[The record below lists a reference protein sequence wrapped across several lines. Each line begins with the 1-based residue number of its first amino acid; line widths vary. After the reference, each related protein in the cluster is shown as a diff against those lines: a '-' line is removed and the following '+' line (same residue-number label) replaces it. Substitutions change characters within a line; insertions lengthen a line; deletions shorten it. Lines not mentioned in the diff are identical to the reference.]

1 MPAIPR
7 AHQKIFGSSLT
18 AAGNLAV
25 IGSLQAGAPAFTD
38 DPATMQSLA
47 NFLQGF
53 NGIVVGNRSPTQE
66 DMNSLL
72 WLITRQLAY
81 LLQSGI
87 PEYSAATTYYVGN
100 VVRVGNVQYTSLTD
114 DNVGNAVTN
123 TNHWIATTG
132 SLPAAAAM
140 SASQSV
146 AVDGSGHTLTMDV
159 ATIDP
164 FDCYSGSTYRYTAPV
179 AGIYAVTAN
188 VQIDNVDA
196 NAAATDIACRAV
208 VNGTV
213 VALARGYSVPNPG
226 TNRWYPSLGGI
237 IQVSAGDTVEI
248 QIAANDGGSGHTFTV
263 SNSDWSIRKV

>member
-1 MPAIPR
+1 MPAISR
-7 AHQKIFGSSLT
+7 AHQKIFGGGLT

-25 IGSLQAGAPAFTD
+25 IGSLKAGSPAFTD

-72 WLITRQLAY
+72 WLVTRQLAY
-81 LLQSGI
+81 ILQSGL
-87 PEYSAATTYYVGN
+87 PEYSSEATYYAGN
-100 VVRVGNVQYTSLTD
+100 MVRVGNIQYTSLTN

-123 TNHWIATTG
+123 TNHWIATAG
-132 SLPAAAAM
+132 SVPAAAAM

-146 AVDGSGHTLTMDV
+146 AVDGSGHTLSMNV

-164 FDCYSGSTYRYTAPV
+164 FSCYSVSTYQYTAPV

-188 VQIDNVDA
+188 VQVDNVNA

-208 VNGTV
+208 VNGSI
-213 VALARGYSVPNPG
+213 VALARGYSVPSPG
-226 TNRWYPSLGGI
+226 TNRWYPSLGGL

-248 QIAANDGGSGHTFTV
+248 QIAANDGGSGHTLTV